1 VLASTLVRAGA
12 TRKHAVLLVALL
24 AAGTHGIAVASE
36 EFRHL
41 WALLGLIGLAS
52 VPQWAQ
58 GQWWKEEGAKEREGV
73 TPLAPYEV
81 AQE

>member
-1 VLASTLVRAGA
+1 M
-12 TRKHAVLLVALL
+12 LLVALL

-58 GQWWKEEGAKEREGV
+58 GQWWKEEDVKEREGV

>member
-1 VLASTLVRAGA
+1 MAG
-12 TRKHAVLLVALL
+12 LNG
-24 AAGTHGIAVASE
+24 AAIASE

-41 WALLGLIGLAS
+41 WALLGLIGLAG

-58 GQWWKEEGAKEREGV
+58 GQWWSEEGLKEREDV
-73 TPLAPYEV
+73 TTLAPYEV